1 MNGQMLSVIIPA
13 YNEELMISTAAET
26 ILHILDSAAIPCE
39 LVFVDDGSQDGTWT
53 GISTAARQDKRVRGL
68 RFSRNFGKEAALM
81 AGLRFALGDCCVTID
96 CDLQHPPEK
105 IVEMYRLW
113 EQGYEV
119 VEGIKADR
127 GRESFAYHF
136 AANAFYRIM
145 TSAVGFDMN
154 GRSDFKLLDRRVV
167 DVLLS
172 MPEHNTFYRALSAW
186 VGFRSTT
193 VSFEVVPRQAG
204 KTKWSITKLI
214 RYALRNITNFSSSP
228 MKVVTVLGVVMLVFS
243 LALGIQTIIKKL
255 CGQAAEGF
263 TTVIIVVLLT
273 GSLIMIS
280 LGIIGY
286 YMARMFEELKARPRY
301 IVAETTDNCDNH
313 NSQALVI

>member
-1 MNGQMLSVIIPA
+1 MNGKLLSVIIPA
-13 YNEELMISTAAET
+13 YNEEAMIPIAAET
-26 ILHILDSAAIPCE
+26 VLEILDSAAIPCE
-39 LVFVDDGSQDGTWT
+39 LVFVDDGSRDGTWA
-53 GISTAARQDKRVRGL
+53 GISAAAEKDKRVRGL

-119 VEGIKADR
+119 IEGVKSDR
-127 GRESFAYHF
+127 GRESLVYHF
-136 AANAFYRIM
+136 AANSFYRIM
-145 TSAVGFDMN
+145 TAAVGFDMK
-154 GRSDFKLLDRRVV
+154 GRSDFKLLDRHAV
-167 DVLLS
+167 DALLS

-204 KTKWSITKLI
+204 KTKWSSSKLI
-214 RYALRNITNFSSSP
+214 HYALRNITAFSSSP
-228 MKVVTVLGVVMLVFS
+228 MKIVTVLGVIMLAFS
-243 LALGIQTIIKKL
+243 LALGVQTMINKL
-255 CGQAAEGF
+255 RGQAAEGF

-286 YMARMFEELKARPRY
+286 YLARMFDELKARPRY
-301 IVAETTDNCDNH
+301 IVAETIEQSDN
-313 NSQALVI
+313 

>member
-1 MNGQMLSVIIPA
+1 MIP
-13 YNEELMISTAAET
+13 TAAET
-26 ILHILDSAAIPCE
+26 VFNILDSAAIPCE
-39 LVFVDDGSQDGTWT
+39 LVFVDDGSQDGTWH
-53 GISTAARQDKRVRGL
+53 GISAAARQDKRVRGL

-119 VEGIKADR
+119 IEGIKSDR
-127 GRESFAYHF
+127 GRESHAHRF
-136 AANAFYRIM
+136 AANIFYRIM

-193 VSFEVVPRQAG
+193 VSFEVAPRQAG

-214 RYALRNITNFSSSP
+214 RYALQNITNFSASP
-228 MKVVTVLGVVMLVFS
+228 MKVVTVLGIVMLVFS
-243 LALGIQTIIKKL
+243 LALGMQTIIKKL

-313 NSQALVI
+313 NSQAPVI